1 MLSGPGRVFDRGV
14 FDCVIRNLSDGGA
27 RIACDQQVVLP
38 DVFDLIL
45 VKQQERKRVRAIWRG
60 GEAIGLSFVG
70 EDEYTNVLS
79 FSPTAQP
86 VSPYA
91 LRRQQRQGA

>member
-1 MLSGPGRVFDRGV
+1 MERRQELRRKTLLTGRVEFFNRSV

-27 RIACDQQVVLP
+27 RITCDQQVVLP

-86 VSPYA
+86 VSP
-91 LRRQQRQGA
+91 